1 MTERRGTQGTK
12 ALEYWCRVITQGYNG
27 VKIDNMTTSWRNGLA
42 FCAII
47 HHFRPDLIDF
57 DQLKAA
63 DIYENND
70 LAFTTAE
77 KYLGIPALLDVA
89 DMVSYEV
96 PDRLS
101 ILTYLS
107 QFYKVLGKSLK
118 IPKPEESFPDESEPP
133 QKIMHIVG
141 MPRRDKCQKCEL
153 PVFLAERVLVGKR
166 AYHRTCLKCARCGSL
181 LTPGSFYETEINNIY
196 CCETCP
202 DEESETESEIVEL
215 KTSNIDPAIGQILVA
230 ASPDHFNDYKN
241 KEDLEDNNKPLSTTE
256 KPLVTE
262 TPSNLDKENEVVIE
276 KTIPSEL
283 NEDDRATRS
292 IQPENNKPICSEQKE
307 NEKPII
313 TEQTIDPTNDSV
325 NPDLRQKPNICKVAL
340 DEEDGILSEGATTLT
355 TVEKLNEPEDTSS
368 TSELPIPELPLSPIP
383 ELPLSP
389 ITEPPLSPIP
399 ESNTQEDI
407 KTEHNIN
414 CNTENEIFSK
424 TESCSK
430 QEEYIFK
437 QKDLETPKETI
448 ETKETETH
456 YPEDLNPFKDDDDSS
471 KGANPFD
478 SSDDEV
484 ELLKTIPHQ
493 EGKGSIL
500 KRDKVV
506 PPRPPP
512 PKIGLAVSKP
522 SEDQHSSPTLSQGKK
537 LPMPTPRISISKPAT
552 AANSMTHQD
561 QKNNFNISSSSTEHL
576 DSSRPFDRGA
586 DDRGSS
592 VSLPSSIAP
601 RKPLRAS
608 GATPLKSE
616 DLSPTTS
623 LSSITS
629 PTRKKRQAPLPP
641 KQVDFESEPGFSKLS
656 DEQKALL
663 HNQHKTYNQSD
674 STRRLIPLD
683 QSLLSDETT
692 ESSNYEDSLNTSN
705 VDEEVNI
712 VYRRILVPPTQPE
725 NKEDKKTPIV
735 YNDFDR
741 NVSPLGCNKSTHG
754 KWKRRKGPAPAV
766 PIPPRKVLQ
775 RLPLQEIRHE
785 FEIIAVQQLGL
796 EKQGVILEKM
806 IRDRCERSLDAREN
820 TNEEPGASTTDGSES
835 TDSQITNSKEVEDLI
850 LQLFELVNEKNELF
864 RRQAELMY
872 LRRQHR
878 LEQEQADIEHEIR
891 VLMGQPEH
899 NKTDSDKAHEEVLI
913 NRLVKVVEMRNEVI
927 DSLETD
933 RVREAREDMSIKN
946 RLHIYNSEREEPAIL
961 KSADKS
967 SKKLSKKER
976 KKLKEENK
984 LGRGK
989 KSDLDKDVDESEPAP
1004 VLEKGKRNETCFF

>member
-1 MTERRGTQGTK
+1 MSDRRGIKVGTGTK
-12 ALEYWCRVITQGYNG
+12 ALEYWCRVVTQGYNG
-27 VKIDNMTTSWRNGLA
+27 VKVENMTTSWRNGLA

-57 DQLKAA
+57 DRLRAD

-77 KYLGIPALLDVA
+77 KYLGIPALLDAA

-118 IPKPEESFPDESEPP
+118 HPKPEEPLGEESEPP
-133 QKIMHIVG
+133 QKVMHIVG

-166 AYHRTCLKCARCGSL
+166 AYHRTCLKCARCSSL
-181 LTPGSFYETEINNIY
+181 LTPGSFYETEVNNIY

-202 DEESETESEIVEL
+202 DEESEPESDIIKL
-215 KTSNIDPAIGQILVA
+215 KTTTADFTNDQQIVA
-230 ASPDHFNDYKN
+230 TNSDYS
-241 KEDLEDNNKPLSTTE
+241 EDKQEEVEDNDIRTADKPEISQQ
-256 KPLVTE
+256 
-262 TPSNLDKENEVVIE
+262 PSNKDEQNNEI
-276 KTIPSEL
+276 TISPV
-283 NEDDRATRS
+283 
-292 IQPENNKPICSEQKE
+292 KPILSEEPKISSA
-307 NEKPII
+307 P
-313 TEQTIDPTNDSV
+313 
-325 NPDLRQKPNICKVAL
+325 L
-340 DEEDGILSEGATTLT
+340 DEEDGGLLEQKDEVTNSPVKPA
-355 TVEKLNEPEDTSS
+355 
-368 TSELPIPELPLSPIP
+368 IPEKPKILTLPLGAEHGDLEQNNELAVSPEKPVPQEEAKVATVSVDIKDDSLVVDAIP
-383 ELPLSP
+383 PDNLDKQEP
-389 ITEPPLSPIP
+389 ISFNNTPEVLIP
-399 ESNTQEDI
+399 ESQEATIPEMDTEEAIKPEDI
-407 KTEHNIN
+407 ISPP
-414 CNTENEIFSK
+414 TENEIFSK

-430 QEEYIFK
+430 QEGDIAK
-437 QKDLETPKETI
+437 QTDLESPKEKVN
-448 ETKETETH
+448 ETKAAEAD

-484 ELLKTIPHQ
+484 ELLKSIPAQ
-493 EGKGSIL
+493 QSRGTIL

-512 PKIGLAVSKP
+512 PKIGLAVPKP
-522 SEDQHSSPTLSQGKK
+522 SEEPHPSPTLSQGKK
-537 LPMPTPRISISKPAT
+537 MPMPTPRISISKAQTPAKPI
-552 AANSMTHQD
+552 HHG
-561 QKNNFNISSSSTEHL
+561 QKSNISSSSSEHL
-576 DSSRPFDRGA
+576 DNMRTFDRGG

-592 VSLPSSIAP
+592 ISLPSTNGP

-608 GATPLKSE
+608 MGSPLRSE
-616 DLSPTTS
+616 ESSPTTS

-629 PTRKKRQAPLPP
+629 PMRKKRQAPLPP
-641 KQVDFESEPGFSKLS
+641 KQTDFESDPGFSKLS
-656 DEQKALL
+656 DEQKARL
-663 HNQHKTYNQSD
+663 HTQHKAPSLGD

-683 QSLLSDETT
+683 QSLLSDEAT
-692 ESSNYEDSLNTSN
+692 ESSNYEESLSTSN
-705 VDEEVNI
+705 AEEEVNV

-725 NKEDKKTPIV
+725 NTIERSKEDQKSPIV

-741 NVSPLGCNKSTHG
+741 NVSPLGHNKSTHG

-806 IRDRCERSLDAREN
+806 IRDRCERSLDAAE
-820 TNEEPGASTTDGSES
+820 ADGPES
-835 TDSQITNSKEVEDLI
+835 AEVLTNSKEVEDLI

-946 RLHIYNSEREEPAIL
+946 RLHIYNSEREEPQGDP

-984 LGRGK
+984 LGKGK
-989 KSDLDKDVDESEPAP
+989 KSDLDKDVDESEQAPA
-1004 VLEKGKRNETCFF
+1004 LEKVKKKRNLFFLKM

>member
-57 DQLKAA
+57 DQLKPD
-63 DIYENND
+63 DIYDNND

-77 KYLGIPALLDVA
+77 KYLGIPALLDAA

-118 IPKPEESFPDESEPP
+118 VPKPDEPFPDESEPP
-133 QKIMHIVG
+133 QKMMHIVG

-181 LTPGSFYETEINNIY
+181 LTPGSFYETEVNNTY

-202 DEESETESEIVEL
+202 DEESETETDIVEL
-215 KTSNIDPAIGQILVA
+215 KTPSVDPAIGIKLVA
-230 ASPDHFNDYKN
+230 ESPDHLNDQKN
-241 KEDLEDNNKPLSTTE
+241 NEDLEDNNNEASISTTE
-256 KPLVTE
+256 KPLISE
-262 TPSNLDKENEVVIE
+262 TPSVVDKQNEVEVKVVE
-276 KTIPSEL
+276 VERTISTEQ
-283 NEDDRATRS
+283 NED
-292 IQPENNKPICSEQKE
+292 EKPIRSTQSEDDDLMSSEQKE
-307 NEKPII
+307 VDSPIS
-313 TEQTIDPTNDSV
+313 TEQNKDLTNDPV
-325 NPDLRQKPNICKVAL
+325 KPDVQKKPNIPSLPL
-340 DEEDGILSEGATTLT
+340 DEEDGAHLEEVTTL
-355 TVEKLNEPEDTSS
+355 EKLDEPEVTSS
-368 TSELPIPELPLSPIP
+368 TSELLIPELPKTPIP
-383 ELPLSP
+383 Q
-389 ITEPPLSPIP
+389 I
-399 ESNTQEDI
+399 NTQEDN
-407 KTEHNIN
+407 KTEHNIK
-414 CNTENEIFSK
+414 CNTENEILSK

-430 QEEYIFK
+430 QEDDIVK
-437 QKDLETPKETI
+437 QKDLESPKETI
-448 ETKETETH
+448 ETKVAETH
-456 YPEDLNPFKDDDDSS
+456 YPEDLNPFKDDDEDSS

-484 ELLKTIPHQ
+484 ELLKNIP
-493 EGKGSIL
+493 

-512 PKIGLAVSKP
+512 PKIGQAISNPL
-522 SEDQHSSPTLSQGKK
+522 EDQHSSPTPSQGKK
-537 LPMPTPRISISKPAT
+537 LPMPTPRISISKPLT
-552 AANSMTHQD
+552 AAKSMTHPD
-561 QKNNFNISSSSTEHL
+561 QKNNFNISSSSSEHL
-576 DSSRPFDRGA
+576 NSSRSFDRGA

-592 VSLPSSIAP
+592 ISLPSSNAP

-616 DLSPTTS
+616 DSSPTTS

-629 PTRKKRQAPLPP
+629 PMRKKRQAPLPP
-641 KQVDFESEPGFSKLS
+641 KQVDIESEPGFSKLS

-663 HNQHKTYNQSD
+663 HNQHKTQNQSD

-683 QSLLSDETT
+683 QSLLFDETT
-692 ESSNYEDSLNTSN
+692 ESSSNYEDSLNTSN
-705 VDEEVNI
+705 ADEEVNI
-712 VYRRILVPPTQPE
+712 VYRRILVPPAQTE
-725 NKEDKKTPIV
+725 NKEDQKTPIV

-741 NVSPLGCNKSTHG
+741 NVSPLGYNKSTHG

-806 IRDRCERSLDAREN
+806 IRDRCERSLDAMEN
-820 TNEEPGASTTDGSES
+820 TNDVTGASTNDGSES
-835 TDSQITNSKEVEDLI
+835 ADSQMQNSKEVEDLI

-899 NKTDSDKAHEEVLI
+899 NKTDTDKAHEEVLI

-946 RLHIYNSEREEPAIL
+946 RLHIYNSERETEPEVL

-984 LGRGK
+984 LGKGK
-989 KSDLDKDVDESEPAP
+989 KSDLDKDVDESEPTPPAS
-1004 VLEKGKRNETCFF
+1004 EKAKKKRNLFFLKM

>member
-1 MTERRGTQGTK
+1 MDRRGTKVGTGTK
-12 ALEYWCRVITQGYNG
+12 ALEYWCKIVTQGYNG
-27 VKIDNMTTSWRNGLA
+27 VKVENMTTSWRNGLA

-57 DQLKAA
+57 DRLKPT
-63 DIYENND
+63 DIYDNND

-77 KYLGIPALLDVA
+77 KHLGIPALLDAA

-118 IPKPEESFPDESEPP
+118 HPKPDETFPEESEPP
-133 QKIMHIVG
+133 QKMMHIVG
-141 MPRRDKCQKCEL
+141 MPRRDKCQKCDL

-166 AYHRTCLKCARCGSL
+166 AYHRTCLKCARCSSL
-181 LTPGSFYETEINNIY
+181 LTPGSFYETEVNNIY

-202 DEESETESEIVEL
+202 DEESEPESDIVKL
-215 KTSNIDPAIGQILVA
+215 KTASIDTTSDPKPVPEAPDYSNNQQ
-230 ASPDHFNDYKN
+230 K
-241 KEDLEDNNKPLSTTE
+241 DLEVDAKPVSKAPEYPSNQQRDLASLSTRE
-256 KPLVTE
+256 KVLIFE
-262 TPSNLDKENEVVIE
+262 TPSKIDNKLNETD
-276 KTIPSEL
+276 KTI
-283 NEDDRATRS
+283 S
-292 IQPENNKPICSEQKE
+292 IEQNDERTVDHLKPILQEVS
-307 NEKPII
+307 
-313 TEQTIDPTNDSV
+313 
-325 NPDLRQKPNICKVAL
+325 NISTVPL
-340 DEEDGILSEGATTLT
+340 DEEDGGLLEQTDDQAEDPIEPDLREDPKDSTILLG
-355 TVEKLNEPEDTSS
+355 KEDDSLLGEATSS
-368 TSELPIPELPLSPIP
+368 DKLDEKEVISSNNTSELIPEPQNAPISD
-383 ELPLSP
+383 EK
-389 ITEPPLSPIP
+389 
-399 ESNTQEDI
+399 TQEVI
-407 KTEHNIN
+407 KPENSS
-414 CNTENEIFSK
+414 TENEIFSK
-424 TESCSK
+424 PETCSK
-430 QEEYIFK
+430 QEGDIPE
-437 QKDLETPKETI
+437 QKDLESHQDNI
-448 ETKETETH
+448 NETKVAETE
-456 YPEDLNPFKDDDDSS
+456 YPEDLNPFKDDDICE
-471 KGANPFD
+471 GANPFD

-484 ELLKTIPHQ
+484 ELLKGIPAH
-493 EGKGSIL
+493 ERKGSIL
-500 KRDKVV
+500 KRVKVV

-522 SEDQHSSPTLSQGKK
+522 SEKQHSSPTPSLGKK
-537 LPMPTPRISISKPAT
+537 LPMPTPRISISKPQT
-552 AANSMTHQD
+552 PVQLMTHRGHTS
-561 QKNNFNISSSSTEHL
+561 NISSSSSDHL
-576 DSSRPFDRGA
+576 DDLKAFDRGA
-586 DDRGSS
+586 DDRISS
-592 VSLPSSIAP
+592 ISLPSDNAP
-601 RKPLRAS
+601 RKPLRAAV
-608 GATPLKSE
+608 GTPLKSE
-616 DLSPTTS
+616 DSSPTTS

-629 PTRKKRQAPLPP
+629 PMRKKRQAPLPP
-641 KQVDFESEPGFSKLS
+641 KQGDFESDPGFSKLS
-656 DEQKALL
+656 DEQKAML
-663 HNQHKTYNQSD
+663 HNNRNTPSQSD

-705 VDEEVNI
+705 ADEEVNI
-712 VYRRILVPPTQPE
+712 VYRRILVPPTQPD
-725 NKEDKKTPIV
+725 NTIDRGKEDQKSPIV
-735 YNDFDR
+735 YNDFDS
-741 NVSPLGCNKSTHG
+741 NVSPLGYNKSTHG

-806 IRDRCERSLDAREN
+806 IRDRCERSLD
-820 TNEEPGASTTDGSES
+820 SES
-835 TDSQITNSKEVEDLI
+835 VDSESIDSQITNSKEVEDLI

-946 RLHIYNSEREEPAIL
+946 RLHIYNSEREEPVDT

-976 KKLKEENK
+976 KKLKEESK
-984 LGRGK
+984 LGKGK
-989 KSDLDKDVDESEPAP
+989 KSDLDKDVDESEATPALDK
-1004 VLEKGKRNETCFF
+1004 VKKKRNLFFLKM

>member
-1 MTERRGTQGTK
+1 MSERRGTK
-12 ALEYWCRVITQGYNG
+12 ALEHWTRVITQGYNG
-27 VKIDNMTTSWRNGLA
+27 VKVENMTTSWRNGLA

-57 DQLKAA
+57 DKLKAT

-77 KYLGIPALLDVA
+77 KYLGIPALLDAA

-118 IPKPEESFPDESEPP
+118 HPKAEETFPEESSEPP
-133 QKIMHIVG
+133 QKMMHIVG
-141 MPRRDKCQKCEL
+141 IPRRDKCQKCEL

-166 AYHRTCLKCARCGSL
+166 AYHRTCLKCARCNSL
-181 LTPGSFYETEINNIY
+181 LTPGSFYETEVNNTY

-202 DEESETESEIVEL
+202 DEESETESDIV
-215 KTSNIDPAIGQILVA
+215 KPNTNNIDITIGQRLLA
-230 ASPDHFNDYKN
+230 ESPDPSNDESHN
-241 KEDLEDNNKPLSTTE
+241 EVQDDNNETTISTTE
-256 KPLVTE
+256 KPSNSEIAE
-262 TPSNLDKENEVVIE
+262 TPSNVDKPTE
-276 KTIPSEL
+276 KDKPISTEQS
-283 NEDDRATRS
+283 EDD
-292 IQPENNKPICSEQKE
+292 KPK
-307 NEKPII
+307 N
-313 TEQTIDPTNDSV
+313 TEQTEELTIDPI
-325 NPDLRQKPNICKVAL
+325 KPALEEEHKTTTVPL
-340 DEEDGILSEGATTLT
+340 DEEDGIHLVEATPSNELIEE
-355 TVEKLNEPEDTSS
+355 EKEVISS
-368 TSELPIPELPLSPIP
+368 SNTSEPIIPETQEAVIP
-383 ELPLSP
+383 EN
-389 ITEPPLSPIP
+389 
-399 ESNTQEDI
+399 NTQEDNN
-407 KTEHNIN
+407 TESKISS
-414 CNTENEIFSK
+414 NTENEIFSK

-430 QEEYIFK
+430 QEDDNVK
-437 QKDLETPKETI
+437 QIDLETPKEKTLEAKI
-448 ETKETETH
+448 AETH
-456 YPEDLNPFKDDDDSS
+456 YPEDLNPFKDDDEI

-484 ELLKTIPHQ
+484 ELLKTIPH
-493 EGKGSIL
+493 KKIMDSTP

-522 SEDQHSSPTLSQGKK
+522 SQDQHSSPTLSQGKK
-537 LPMPTPRISISKPAT
+537 MPMPTPRVSISKPQTPAKLI
-552 AANSMTHQD
+552 SHRD
-561 QKNNFNISSSSTEHL
+561 QKNNFNVPSSSTEHL
-576 DSSRPFDRGA
+576 DTSTTFDRGG

-592 VSLPSSIAP
+592 ISLPSGNAP

-608 GATPLKSE
+608 AGTPLRSE
-616 DLSPTTS
+616 DVSPASS

-641 KQVDFESEPGFSKLS
+641 KQAEIESQPGFSKLS

-663 HNQHKTYNQSD
+663 HNQHKTPNQSD

-683 QSLLSDETT
+683 QSLLSDGTT
-692 ESSNYEDSLNTSN
+692 ESSNYEDSFNTSN
-705 VDEEVNI
+705 AEEEGNI
-712 VYRRILVPPTQPE
+712 VYRRVLVPPTQPD
-725 NKEDKKTPIV
+725 KEDQKTPIV
-735 YNDFDR
+735 YNDFNR
-741 NVSPLGCNKSTHG
+741 TVSPLGYNKSTHG

-806 IRDRCERSLDAREN
+806 IRDRCERSFDAVEN
-820 TNEEPGASTTDGSES
+820 TNEGAGTSSTDGSE
-835 TDSQITNSKEVEDLI
+835 ITNSKEVEDLI

-946 RLHIYNSEREEPAIL
+946 RLHIYNSEREEPAVA
-961 KSADKS
+961 KGADKL

-976 KKLKEENK
+976 KKLKEESK
-984 LGRGK
+984 LGKGK
-989 KSDLDKDVDESEPAP
+989 KSDLDKDVDESETTPA
-1004 VLEKGKRNETCFF
+1004 LEKGKKKRNLFFLKM

>member
-1 MTERRGTQGTK
+1 MSDRRGTKVGTGTK

-27 VKIDNMTTSWRNGLA
+27 VKVENMTTSWRDGLA

-57 DQLKAA
+57 DRLKAT

-77 KYLGIPALLDVA
+77 KYLGIPALLDAA

-118 IPKPEESFPDESEPP
+118 PPKTEEKFCEESEPP
-133 QKIMHIVG
+133 QKMMHIVG

-166 AYHRTCLKCARCGSL
+166 AYHRTCLKCARCSSL
-181 LTPGSFYETEINNIY
+181 LTPGSFYETEVNNIY

-202 DEESETESEIVEL
+202 DEESEPESDIVKLKTAQNESEHESDDVEL
-215 KTSNIDPAIGQILVA
+215 KTANMDTTGDQKLVA
-230 ASPDHFNDYKN
+230 ESSDTFSDHQAD
-241 KEDLEDNNKPLSTTE
+241 EEDNNSASL
-256 KPLVTE
+256 
-262 TPSNLDKENEVVIE
+262 
-276 KTIPSEL
+276 
-283 NEDDRATRS
+283 
-292 IQPENNKPICSEQKE
+292 
-307 NEKPII
+307 
-313 TEQTIDPTNDSV
+313 
-325 NPDLRQKPNICKVAL
+325 
-340 DEEDGILSEGATTLT
+340 
-355 TVEKLNEPEDTSS
+355 S
-368 TSELPIPELPLSPIP
+368 TSELNSISKTPSNIDEQNEDDKQKAVEQNDQLEVDPEKPVIPVVPKISAAPLSEEDGGIPDENIKPTVDPVKPVLPEEPKISTLSLDTEDSRPLVETPLKKLDEQEVISSINTADIPIPVPPKAPTP
-383 ELPLSP
+383 EN
-389 ITEPPLSPIP
+389 
-399 ESNTQEDI
+399 NTQEAIEPED
-407 KTEHNIN
+407 NIS
-414 CNTENEIFSK
+414 CNTENVIFSK
-424 TESCSK
+424 TESSSK
-430 QEEYIFK
+430 QEGDVNIS
-437 QKDLETPKETI
+437 QANNLEFPKENSS
-448 ETKETETH
+448 EVKVAETE
-456 YPEDLNPFKDDDDSS
+456 YPEDLNPFKDDDSC

-484 ELLKTIPHQ
+484 ELLKYIPAQ
-493 EGKGSIL
+493 KSNNIAS

-512 PKIGLAVSKP
+512 PKIGLAIKKP
-522 SEDQHSSPTLSQGKK
+522 SEDQHSSPTPSQGKK
-537 LPMPTPRISISKPAT
+537 MPMPTPRITISKPQTPAKWT
-552 AANSMTHQD
+552 TQD
-561 QKNNFNISSSSTEHL
+561 QKNNCNISASSSENL
-576 DSSRPFDRGA
+576 DSMRSFDRGA

-592 VSLPSSIAP
+592 VSLPSANAP

-608 GATPLKSE
+608 GATPLKDE

-629 PTRKKRQAPLPP
+629 PMRKKRQAPLPP
-641 KQVDFESEPGFSKLS
+641 KQANLESDPGYSKLS
-656 DEQKALL
+656 DEQKV
-663 HNQHKTYNQSD
+663 
-674 STRRLIPLD
+674 RRLIPLD
-683 QSLLSDETT
+683 QSLLSDGAT
-692 ESSNYEDSLNTSN
+692 ESSNYDDSLNTSN
-705 VDEEVNI
+705 ADEEVNV

-725 NKEDKKTPIV
+725 NVVERSKEDQKNPIV

-741 NVSPLGCNKSTHG
+741 NVSPLGYNKSTHG

-806 IRDRCERSLDAREN
+806 IRDRCERSLDATE
-820 TNEEPGASTTDGSES
+820 ADGVESE
-835 TDSQITNSKEVEDLI
+835 ITNSKEVEDLI

-891 VLMGQPEH
+891 VLMGQPEQ

-946 RLHIYNSEREEPAIL
+946 RLHIYNSEREEPADP

-984 LGRGK
+984 LGKGK
-989 KSDLDKDVDESEPAP
+989 KSDLDKDVDESEAAPA
-1004 VLEKGKRNETCFF
+1004 LEKVKKKRNLFFLKM

>member
-1 MTERRGTQGTK
+1 MTDRRGTKVGTGTK
-12 ALEYWCRVITQGYNG
+12 ALEYWCRVNTQGYNG
-27 VKIDNMTTSWRNGLA
+27 VKVENMTTSWRDGLA

-57 DQLKAA
+57 NSLKPA

-77 KYLGIPALLDVA
+77 KYLGIPALLDA
-89 DMVSYEV
+89 SDMVSYEV

-107 QFYKVLGKSLK
+107 QFYKVLGKGLK
-118 IPKPEESFPDESEPP
+118 HPKPEEKFPEEPEEPP
-133 QKIMHIVG
+133 QKMMHIVG

-166 AYHRTCLKCARCGSL
+166 AYHRTCLKCARCSSL
-181 LTPGSFYETEINNIY
+181 LTPGSFYETEVNNIY

-202 DEESETESEIVEL
+202 DEESESEGDQSPDRSSYQQEDVEDNESASLSSKTPSKLAEQTEDDKPISTEQSDQLEVDPAAPALPATAPPLDEEDRVLPEESNEPTEEL
-215 KTSNIDPAIGQILVA
+215 KISTVA
-230 ASPDHFNDYKN
+230 LDI
-241 KEDLEDNNKPLSTTE
+241 EDTHPPVE
-256 KPLVTE
+256 
-262 TPSNLDKENEVVIE
+262 
-276 KTIPSEL
+276 TIPSEKTDEQEVISPNNSSDIL
-283 NEDDRATRS
+283 IPETEEAPIPENDPQEAFK
-292 IQPENNKPICSEQKE
+292 PENNIE
-307 NEKPII
+307 
-313 TEQTIDPTNDSV
+313 
-325 NPDLRQKPNICKVAL
+325 
-340 DEEDGILSEGATTLT
+340 
-355 TVEKLNEPEDTSS
+355 SS
-368 TSELPIPELPLSPIP
+368 
-383 ELPLSP
+383 
-389 ITEPPLSPIP
+389 
-399 ESNTQEDI
+399 
-407 KTEHNIN
+407 
-414 CNTENEIFSK
+414 TENEIFSK
-424 TESCSK
+424 TDSCSK
-430 QEEYIFK
+430 QEK
-437 QKDLETPKETI
+437 QENLESPKEITS
-448 ETKETETH
+448 ETTLAETE
-456 YPEDLNPFKDDDDSS
+456 YPEDLNPFKDDDSI

-484 ELLKTIPHQ
+484 ELLKDIPAQ
-493 EGKGSIL
+493 KSQSSVI

-512 PKIGLAVSKP
+512 PKIGPAFAKP

-537 LPMPTPRISISKPAT
+537 LPMPTPRISISKPE
-552 AANSMTHQD
+552 N
-561 QKNNFNISSSSTEHL
+561 QKNNCNISSSSTEHL
-576 DSSRPFDRGA
+576 DNLRPFDRGA

-592 VSLPSSIAP
+592 VSLPSGNAP
-601 RKPLRAS
+601 RKPLRAPVAQS
-608 GATPLKSE
+608 PLKSD

-629 PTRKKRQAPLPP
+629 PMRKKRQAPLPP
-641 KQVDFESEPGFSKLS
+641 KQANFESDPGFSKLS
-656 DEQKALL
+656 DEQKV
-663 HNQHKTYNQSD
+663 
-674 STRRLIPLD
+674 RRLIPLD
-683 QSLLSDETT
+683 QSLLSDEAT
-692 ESSNYEDSLNTSN
+692 ESSNYDDSLSTSN
-705 VDEEVNI
+705 ADEEVNV

-725 NKEDKKTPIV
+725 NLSERSEEDKKNPIV

-741 NVSPLGCNKSTHG
+741 NVSPLGYNKSTHG

-806 IRDRCERSLDAREN
+806 IRDRCERSLDAAE
-820 TNEEPGASTTDGSES
+820 TDGAESVDSE
-835 TDSQITNSKEVEDLI
+835 ITNSKEVEDLI

-946 RLHIYNSEREEPAIL
+946 RLHIYNSEREEPVDP
-961 KSADKS
+961 KTADKS

-984 LGRGK
+984 LGKGR

-1004 VLEKGKRNETCFF
+1004 ALEKIKKKRNLFFLKM

>member
-1 MTERRGTQGTK
+1 MSDRRGIKVGTGTK
-12 ALEYWCRVITQGYNG
+12 ALEYWCRVVTQGYNG
-27 VKIDNMTTSWRNGLA
+27 VKVENMTTSWRNGLA

-57 DQLKAA
+57 DRLKAD

-77 KYLGIPALLDVA
+77 KYLGIPALLDAA

-118 IPKPEESFPDESEPP
+118 HPKPEEPLGEESETP
-133 QKIMHIVG
+133 QKMMHIVG

-166 AYHRTCLKCARCGSL
+166 AYHRTCLKCARCSSL
-181 LTPGSFYETEINNIY
+181 LTPGSFYETEVNNIY

-202 DEESETESEIVEL
+202 DEESEPESDIIKLTTTTADSTNDQQMVAENSDYPEDKQEDVKDNDIRTGDKPEI
-215 KTSNIDPAIGQILVA
+215 SQP
-230 ASPDHFNDYKN
+230 
-241 KEDLEDNNKPLSTTE
+241 
-256 KPLVTE
+256 
-262 TPSNLDKENEVVIE
+262 PSNKNEQNNDIIISPVR
-276 KTIPSEL
+276 PS
-283 NEDDRATRS
+283 N
-292 IQPENNKPICSEQKE
+292 SEEPK
-307 NEKPII
+307 ISS
-313 TEQTIDPTNDSV
+313 DP
-325 NPDLRQKPNICKVAL
+325 L
-340 DEEDGILSEGATTLT
+340 DEEDGLLEQSFKPTNSP
-355 TVEKLNEPEDTSS
+355 VKPV
-368 TSELPIPELPLSPIP
+368 IPEKPKIDPLPLDDEHGGLEQNNELAVSLEKPGPQEKDKDSTVSVDLKDDSLIVDAIP
-383 ELPLSP
+383 PDNLDKQAAISFNNTSDVL
-389 ITEPPLSPIP
+389 IP
-399 ESNTQEDI
+399 ESQEALIPEISAQVAI
-407 KTEHNIN
+407 KSEDNISPR
-414 CNTENEIFSK
+414 TENEIFSK

-430 QEEYIFK
+430 QQEGDIVK
-437 QKDLETPKETI
+437 QVDLETPKEKVI
-448 ETKETETH
+448 EIKASETD
-456 YPEDLNPFKDDDDSS
+456 YPEDLNPFKDDESS

-484 ELLKTIPHQ
+484 ELLKSIPAQ
-493 EGKGSIL
+493 QSKVPIQ

-512 PKIGLAVSKP
+512 PKIGLAISKP
-522 SEDQHSSPTLSQGKK
+522 AEEPHSSPTLSQGKK
-537 LPMPTPRISISKPAT
+537 MPMPTPRISISQAQSPAKP
-552 AANSMTHQD
+552 MHQG
-561 QKNNFNISSSSTEHL
+561 QKSNISSSSSEHL
-576 DSSRPFDRGA
+576 DNMRTFDRGA

-592 VSLPSSIAP
+592 ISLPSTNGP

-608 GATPLKSE
+608 KGSPLRSE
-616 DLSPTTS
+616 ESSPTTS

-629 PTRKKRQAPLPP
+629 PMRKKRQAPLPP
-641 KQVDFESEPGFSKLS
+641 KQTDFESDPGFSKLS
-656 DEQKALL
+656 DEQKARL
-663 HNQHKTYNQSD
+663 HTQHKAPSFVD

-683 QSLLSDETT
+683 QSLLSDEAT
-692 ESSNYEDSLNTSN
+692 ESSNYEESLSTSN
-705 VDEEVNI
+705 ADEEVNV

-725 NKEDKKTPIV
+725 STMERSKEDQKSPIV
-735 YNDFDR
+735 YNHFDR
-741 NVSPLGCNKSTHG
+741 NVSPLGHNKSTHG

-806 IRDRCERSLDAREN
+806 IRDRCERSLDATE
-820 TNEEPGASTTDGSES
+820 ADGPES
-835 TDSQITNSKEVEDLI
+835 AEVLTNSKEVEDLI

-946 RLHIYNSEREEPAIL
+946 RLHVYNSEREEPPGDP

-984 LGRGK
+984 LGKGK
-989 KSDLDKDVDESEPAP
+989 KSDLDKDVDESEQAPA
-1004 VLEKGKRNETCFF
+1004 LEKVKKKRNLFFLKM

>member
-1 MTERRGTQGTK
+1 MSDRRGTKIGTGTK
-12 ALEYWCRVITQGYNG
+12 ALEYWCRVNTQGYNG
-27 VKIDNMTTSWRNGLA
+27 VKVENMTTSWRDGLA

-57 DQLKAA
+57 DSLKAA

-77 KYLGIPALLDVA
+77 KYLGIPALLDAA

-118 IPKPEESFPDESEPP
+118 HPKPEEKFCEESEPP
-133 QKIMHIVG
+133 QKMMHIVG

-166 AYHRTCLKCARCGSL
+166 AYHRTCLKCARCSSL
-181 LTPGSFYETEINNIY
+181 LTPGSFYETEVNNIY

-202 DEESETESEIVEL
+202 DEESEPESDIVKLKAANESEPESDIVEL
-215 KTSNIDPAIGQILVA
+215 KTANMDTTGDQQLVAESSGNSSVHQVDVEDNNSASLSITEMSSISKMPSNIDEQ
-230 ASPDHFNDYKN
+230 
-241 KEDLEDNNKPLSTTE
+241 
-256 KPLVTE
+256 
-262 TPSNLDKENEVVIE
+262 
-276 KTIPSEL
+276 
-283 NEDDRATRS
+283 NEDDKPKATE
-292 IQPENNKPICSEQKE
+292 QNDQLEVDLVKPILP
-307 NEKPII
+307 N
-313 TEQTIDPTNDSV
+313 V
-325 NPDLRQKPNICKVAL
+325 PNISTVPL
-340 DEEDGILSEGATTLT
+340 DEEDGGILDENMELIVDHVKPVLPEERKIS
-355 TVEKLNEPEDTSS
+355 TVSLDIEDSRPLVKAIPLEKLDEQEVISPTNTSDIHIPEPHEA
-368 TSELPIPELPLSPIP
+368 PIPEN
-383 ELPLSP
+383 
-389 ITEPPLSPIP
+389 
-399 ESNTQEDI
+399 NTQEAI
-407 KTEHNIN
+407 KPENNIS

-430 QEEYIFK
+430 QEGDVKISQEK
-437 QKDLETPKETI
+437 NLESPKENI
-448 ETKETETH
+448 SETKVTETE
-456 YPEDLNPFKDDDDSS
+456 YPEDLNPFKDDDSC

-484 ELLKTIPHQ
+484 ELLKSIPAQGKTII
-493 EGKGSIL
+493 S

-512 PKIGLAVSKP
+512 PKIGPALNKP

-537 LPMPTPRISISKPAT
+537 MPMPTPRISISKPQTPAKWT
-552 AANSMTHQD
+552 TQD
-561 QKNNFNISSSSTEHL
+561 RKTNCNISSSSSEHL
-576 DSSRPFDRGA
+576 DSMRAFDRGA

-592 VSLPSSIAP
+592 ISLPTANAP

-608 GATPLKSE
+608 GATPSKGE

-629 PTRKKRQAPLPP
+629 PMRKKRQAPLPP
-641 KQVDFESEPGFSKLS
+641 KPANLESDPGFSKLS
-656 DEQKALL
+656 DEQKV
-663 HNQHKTYNQSD
+663 
-674 STRRLIPLD
+674 RRLIPLD
-683 QSLLSDETT
+683 QSLLSDETA
-692 ESSNYEDSLNTSN
+692 ESSNYDDSLNTSN
-705 VDEEVNI
+705 ADEEVNV

-725 NKEDKKTPIV
+725 NIGKEDHKTPIV

-741 NVSPLGCNKSTHG
+741 NVSPLGFNKSTHG

-806 IRDRCERSLDAREN
+806 IRDRCERSLDATEAD
-820 TNEEPGASTTDGSES
+820 GAESIDSE
-835 TDSQITNSKEVEDLI
+835 ITNSKEVEDLI

-891 VLMGQPEH
+891 VLMGQPEQ

-946 RLHIYNSEREEPAIL
+946 RLHIYNSEREEPADP

-984 LGRGK
+984 LGKGK

-1004 VLEKGKRNETCFF
+1004 ALEKVKKKRNLFFLKM

>member
-1 MTERRGTQGTK
+1 MSDRRGTKVGTGTK
-12 ALEYWCRVITQGYNG
+12 ALEYWCRVNTQGYNG
-27 VKIDNMTTSWRNGLA
+27 VKVENMTTSWRDGLA

-57 DQLKAA
+57 NSLKAA

-77 KYLGIPALLDVA
+77 KYLGIPALLDAA

-118 IPKPEESFPDESEPP
+118 HPKPEEKFPEETEPP
-133 QKIMHIVG
+133 QKMMHIVG
-141 MPRRDKCQKCEL
+141 MPRRDKCLKCEL

-166 AYHRTCLKCARCGSL
+166 AYHRTCLKCARCSSL
-181 LTPGSFYETEINNIY
+181 LTPGSFYETEVNNIY

-202 DEESETESEIVEL
+202 DEESESESDIVKL
-215 KTSNIDPAIGQILVA
+215 KTASIDTTGDQKPVA
-230 ASPDHFNDYKN
+230 ESPDHFSDQH
-241 KEDLEDNNKPLSTTE
+241 EDVEDNDSASLSTTE
-256 KPLVTE
+256 RPLTSN
-262 TPSNLDKENEVVIE
+262 TPSKLAEQ
-276 KTIPSEL
+276 
-283 NEDDRATRS
+283 NEDD
-292 IQPENNKPICSEQKE
+292 KPISTDQSDQLEV
-307 NEKPII
+307 
-313 TEQTIDPTNDSV
+313 DPVVPALPTTA
-325 NPDLRQKPNICKVAL
+325 PPL
-340 DEEDGILSEGATTLT
+340 DEEDGILPEESNET
-355 TVEKLNEPEDTSS
+355 TVDPIKPVLREELKISTVTLDIEDTHRPVETIPSEKTDEQEVIS
-368 TSELPIPELPLSPIP
+368 PTNTSDILIPEPQEIPILENDSQEAIKP
-383 ELPLSP
+383 E
-389 ITEPPLSPIP
+389 
-399 ESNTQEDI
+399 N
-407 KTEHNIN
+407 NIV
-414 CNTENEIFSK
+414 CSTENEIFSK
-424 TESCSK
+424 TEICSK
-430 QEEYIFK
+430 QEGDIDISQ
-437 QKDLETPKETI
+437 QKNLDSPKENI
-448 ETKETETH
+448 SETKVAETE
-456 YPEDLNPFKDDDDSS
+456 YPEDLNPFKDDDSL

-484 ELLKTIPHQ
+484 ELLKDIPAQ
-493 EGKGSIL
+493 KSKNSVL

-512 PKIGLAVSKP
+512 PKIGPAISKP

-537 LPMPTPRISISKPAT
+537 LPMPTPRISISKPQTPAKW
-552 AANSMTHQD
+552 MPQD
-561 QKNNFNISSSSTEHL
+561 QKNNCNISSSSSEHL
-576 DSSRPFDRGA
+576 DNLRAFDRGA

-592 VSLPSSIAP
+592 VSLPSGNAP
-601 RKPLRAS
+601 RKPLRAPVAS
-608 GATPLKSE
+608 PLKSD

-629 PTRKKRQAPLPP
+629 PMRKKRQAPLPP
-641 KQVDFESEPGFSKLS
+641 KQANFESDPGFSKLS
-656 DEQKALL
+656 DEQKV
-663 HNQHKTYNQSD
+663 
-674 STRRLIPLD
+674 RRLIPLD
-683 QSLLSDETT
+683 QSLLSDEAT
-692 ESSNYEDSLNTSN
+692 ESSHYDDSLSTSN
-705 VDEEVNI
+705 ADEEVNV

-725 NKEDKKTPIV
+725 NLVDGSEEDKKNPIV

-741 NVSPLGCNKSTHG
+741 NVSPLGYNKSTHG

-806 IRDRCERSLDAREN
+806 IRDRCERSLDAAE
-820 TNEEPGASTTDGSES
+820 TDGAESVESE
-835 TDSQITNSKEVEDLI
+835 ITNSKEVEDLI

-946 RLHIYNSEREEPAIL
+946 RLHIYNSEREEPVDP

-984 LGRGK
+984 LGKGR

-1004 VLEKGKRNETCFF
+1004 ALEKIKKKRNLFFLKM

>member
-1 MTERRGTQGTK
+1 MSDRRGTKVGTGTK
-12 ALEYWCRVITQGYNG
+12 ALEYWCRVVTQGYNG
-27 VKIDNMTTSWRNGLA
+27 VKVENMTTSWRNGLA

-57 DQLKAA
+57 DRLKAD

-77 KYLGIPALLDVA
+77 KYLGIPALLDAA

-118 IPKPEESFPDESEPP
+118 HPKPEEPLGEESEPP
-133 QKIMHIVG
+133 QKVMHIVG
-141 MPRRDKCQKCEL
+141 MPRRDKCQKCDL

-166 AYHRTCLKCARCGSL
+166 AYHRTCLKCARCSSL
-181 LTPGSFYETEINNIY
+181 LTPGSFYETEVNNIY

-202 DEESETESEIVEL
+202 DEESEPESDILKL
-215 KTSNIDPAIGQILVA
+215 KTTPTDSPNDKQMVA
-230 ASPDHFNDYKN
+230 QSSDYSEAEDKQ
-241 KEDLEDNNKPLSTTE
+241 EDLEDNDIRTTDKPE
-256 KPLVTE
+256 NFQP
-262 TPSNLDKENEVVIE
+262 PSNKDEQNNEL
-276 KTIPSEL
+276 TINPV
-283 NEDDRATRS
+283 
-292 IQPENNKPICSEQKE
+292 KPILSEERKISSI
-307 NEKPII
+307 P
-313 TEQTIDPTNDSV
+313 
-325 NPDLRQKPNICKVAL
+325 L
-340 DEEDGILSEGATTLT
+340 DEEDGGLIEQYNESTTPVKPAIPEKPKLSTLPLDDEQHAG
-355 TVEKLNEPEDTSS
+355 VEQNNDLAVSPENDIPKEKLKISSVSIYLEDDRLVVDAINPDNLDKQEALNNTSDALIPESQ
-368 TSELPIPELPLSPIP
+368 EAPIPENNTQVAIKPEDHLSPR
-383 ELPLSP
+383 
-389 ITEPPLSPIP
+389 
-399 ESNTQEDI
+399 
-407 KTEHNIN
+407 K
-414 CNTENEIFSK
+414 ENKIFSN

-430 QEEYIFK
+430 QEGVIPK
-437 QKDLETPKETI
+437 QMDLESPKDKVI
-448 ETKETETH
+448 ETKASETD
-456 YPEDLNPFKDDDDSS
+456 YPEDLNPFKDDDSS

-484 ELLKTIPHQ
+484 ELLKAIPAQ
-493 EGKGSIL
+493 QSKG
-500 KRDKVV
+500 KVV

-512 PKIGLAVSKP
+512 PKIGLSSISNP
-522 SEDQHSSPTLSQGKK
+522 SEKPHSSPTLSHGKK
-537 LPMPTPRISISKPAT
+537 MPMPTPRISISKTQTPAKP
-552 AANSMTHQD
+552 MTHQG
-561 QKNNFNISSSSTEHL
+561 QKSSISSSSSEHL
-576 DSSRPFDRGA
+576 NSIRTFDRGA

-592 VSLPSSIAP
+592 ISLPSANGP

-608 GATPLKSE
+608 VGSPLRSE
-616 DLSPTTS
+616 ESSPTTS

-629 PTRKKRQAPLPP
+629 PMRKKRQAPLPP
-641 KQVDFESEPGFSKLS
+641 IQTDFDSDPGFSKLS

-663 HNQHKTYNQSD
+663 HTQLKAPNLGD

-683 QSLLSDETT
+683 QSLLSDEAT
-692 ESSNYEDSLNTSN
+692 ESSNYDESLSTSN
-705 VDEEVNI
+705 ADEEVNV

-725 NKEDKKTPIV
+725 NTIERSKEDQKSPIV

-741 NVSPLGCNKSTHG
+741 NVSPLGHNKSTHG

-806 IRDRCERSLDAREN
+806 IRDRCERSLDA
-820 TNEEPGASTTDGSES
+820 TDTDGPES
-835 TDSQITNSKEVEDLI
+835 AEVLTNSKEVEDLI

-946 RLHIYNSEREEPAIL
+946 RLHIYNSEREEPPAHPR
-961 KSADKS
+961 SADKS

-984 LGRGK
+984 LGKGK
-989 KSDLDKDVDESEPAP
+989 KSDLDKDVDESEQAPA
-1004 VLEKGKRNETCFF
+1004 LEKVKKKRNLFFLKM